1 MFLKPQYW
9 FQVTAGLRRRW
20 RKDKK
25 IAGERKRPIWGDLSD
40 WPQSLHQTNNSQCTT
55 KLAKGTEMINQL
67 TDTFHFIF
75 WEISNYCLLQST
87 GNNFGPVKYWLY
99 ITSFISFMCL
109 PFFLYFSVR
118 FQLDFY
124 KYIPANDSVQPFH
137 ISTQSRDFMAKMAS
151 GMQKW
156 LGSEARPWLLLFFV
170 KSHLSEWTWFN
181 LVPYMIYFKF

>member
-109 PFFLYFSVR
+109 PFSLLFCKISIRFWQIYPGKWFGSAFSYFHAIKR
-118 FQLDFY
+118 FYGQNG
-124 KYIPANDSVQPFH
+124 IRH
-137 ISTQSRDFMAKMAS
+137 AKMIGIRGQA
-151 GMQKW
+151 MTFAFLCQIPFI
-156 LGSEARPWLLLFFV
+156 RM
-170 KSHLSEWTWFN
+170 N
-181 LVPYMIYFKF
+181 LI